1 MILNLA
7 YMLND
12 LIKLK
17 KANIK
22 SLNQNWLDWLND
34 KEVNKFSKKSNKIH
48 TLISQ
53 KKYLS
58 KIFKSKSKILFMVV
72 YRNRDIGTML
82 ISKISKN
89 KSECEISYMIG
100 AKKLWNKNIGTKII
114 RSISNY
120 IFKNL
125 HLKKINA
132 GVREDNLPS
141 QKILLKNG
149 FKLKKVKKT
158 DTKKNKRYLKSL
170 FFQKVK
176 K

>member
-1 MILNLA
+1 
-7 YMLND
+7 MLKN

-17 KANIK
+17 KANIE
-22 SLNQNWLDWLND
+22 SLNQNWLNWLND

-48 TLISQ
+48 TFISQ

-72 YRNRDIGTML
+72 YRNRDVGTML
-82 ISKISKN
+82 ISKISKK
-89 KSECEISYMIG
+89 KSDCEISYMIG
-100 AKKLWNKNIGTKII
+100 AKKLWNKNIGTKMIK
-114 RSISNY
+114 SISNY
-120 IFKNL
+120 IFENL

-149 FKLKKVKKT
+149 FKLKKVKKS
-158 DTKKNKRYLKSL
+158 DIKKNKKYLKSL

-176 K
+176 NEDQR

>member
-1 MILNLA
+1 MMKN
-7 YMLND
+7 

-17 KANIK
+17 KATMKDLSISWIK
-22 SLNQNWLDWLND
+22 WLND
-34 KEVNKFSKKSNKIH
+34 KEINKFSKKSNKIH
-48 TLISQ
+48 TFISQ

-58 KIFKSKSKILFMVV
+58 KIFKSRSKILFMVV

-82 ISKISKN
+82 ISKISKKKN
-89 KSECEISYMIG
+89 ECEISYMIG
-100 AKKLWNKNIGTKII
+100 TKKLWNKNIGTKMIK
-114 RSISNY
+114 SISNY
-120 IFKNL
+120 IFENF

-149 FKLKKVKKT
+149 FKLKKVKKL
-158 DTKKNKRYLKSL
+158 DIKKNKRYLKSL